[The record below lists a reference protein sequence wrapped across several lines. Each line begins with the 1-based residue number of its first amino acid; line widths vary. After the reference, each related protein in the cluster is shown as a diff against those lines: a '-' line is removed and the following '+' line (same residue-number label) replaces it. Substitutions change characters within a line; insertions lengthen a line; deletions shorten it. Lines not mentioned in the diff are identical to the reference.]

1 MKKLYYII
9 CAAALALLTFANTG
23 CHSVDEWDD
32 DVYGNFDALWTIMDE
47 HYCFFSEKGIDWKE
61 TGARY
66 RAQLRPDMTQE
77 EFFNVCAAM
86 LDELKDGHTNL
97 SSWFNVSYYRRW
109 WSDYPQN
116 FDWRLIQEHYL
127 DFNYSTANGMSYKIL
142 ADSTVGYVYYSSFA
156 YSVNHSFV
164 NAMMMKMKDCKGM
177 IIDVRDNGGGN
188 LTGAE
193 DLVSHFIDE
202 KTLAGYIQ
210 HKTGPGHDAF
220 SEPYPYYFE
229 PVIGVRWLKP
239 VIVLANRST
248 FSAANNFVSIMKS
261 LPQVAVAGATTG
273 GGSGAPFSSE
283 IPCGWAVR
291 FSASPIYDPEMR
303 LTEHGVDPTE
313 GFNVQ
318 MDTTAALDG
327 RDTMLDFC
335 IDVIR
340 NLKTESDSTSRFV
353 KNI

>member
-1 MKKLYYII
+1 MKNLLLS
-9 CAAALALLTFANTG
+9 ALVSLLALAVAS
-23 CHSVDEWDD
+23 CHGVEEWDND
-32 DVYGNFDALWTIMDE
+32 PEGNFDALWSVLDT
-47 HYCFFSEKGIDWKE
+47 HYCFFEEKGVDWDSVYAVYRPRVKPE
-61 TGARY
+61 TSVTELYSICADML
-66 RAQLRPDMTQE
+66 AELR
-77 EFFNVCAAM
+77 
-86 LDELKDGHTNL
+86 DGHVNL
-97 SSWFNVSYYRRW
+97 TTPFATSYYKKW

-220 SEPYPYYFE
+220 SEPYPYYFD

-283 IPCGWAVR
+283 MPCGWAVR

-313 GFNVQ
+313 GFKVQ
-318 MDTTAALDG
+318 MDTAAAVDG

-335 IDVIR
+335 IDIIR